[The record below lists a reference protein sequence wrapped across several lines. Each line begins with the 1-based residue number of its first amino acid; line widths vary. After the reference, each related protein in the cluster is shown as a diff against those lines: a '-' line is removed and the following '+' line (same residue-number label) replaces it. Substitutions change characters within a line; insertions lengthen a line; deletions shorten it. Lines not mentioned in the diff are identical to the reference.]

1 MESDF
6 SKPIR
11 NVSKMQPLDNYLSGS
26 WDALGSGAPVL
37 VALAQLSAEAM
48 VTLDATSYLSADLL
62 MPESKAI
69 LYAAK
74 DRGVIELKG
83 VNAAFEAPSRMLA
96 VYVELDEVQTIAFRD
111 PNHPETTVRFLEGF
125 RALCKNGLVMHH
137 IHRDFSLTSR
147 GFELART
154 LTLDEVQPWLNKGT
168 EFGLHD

>member
-1 MESDF
+1 
-6 SKPIR
+6 
-11 NVSKMQPLDNYLSGS
+11 
-26 WDALGSGAPVL
+26 
-37 VALAQLSAEAM
+37 
-48 VTLDATSYLSADLL
+48 
-62 MPESKAI
+62 
-69 LYAAK
+69 
-74 DRGVIELKG
+74 
-83 VNAAFEAPSRMLA
+83 MLA